1 MIDISSTLAVL
12 TLGNITGLSPAL
24 LHILL
29 LYQIEVDNILA
40 DFLAIGALYFE
51 MPVSLC
57 RLLDASDIF

>member
-12 TLGNITGLSPAL
+12 TLGNIAGLSPAL

-29 LYQIEVDNILA
+29 LYQIEVDVILA